1 MNAAPHFKG
10 SPSGLKAIDGVLTCV
25 LFLGVLFAPLALNG
39 WGIGRDNLIMR
50 RHEYRNPRPRPSVP
64 RSAAAAVA
72 FPWQWDDYWSDVFPY
87 RGPLIQFQANVR
99 HRTLGANGANS
110 VILEDG
116 SVFGVGN
123 VDWYRGRNVGTD
135 RDVDSFIE
143 ILRRKR
149 AFFQKAGVDYYFLL
163 APSRLYF
170 DRDRM
175 DVLFRLPK
183 RHALAEK
190 IERRLPPDARE
201 WFILPETAMRKAK
214 ERHPE
219 RPLFFKRDYH
229 WSEWGRTVAASEIVR
244 VVRTAHPDLPPL
256 DPESV
261 PIVVEPEDL
270 RFWSQLR
277 TLGVSFRAF
286 PVPPTAKVAPA
297 WTEEYERLAAA
308 RDRSPLAMAYY
319 SDSFME
325 ILSER
330 PPEILSFGSVKRAG
344 GWGALG
350 MPAGCEKALAG
361 QPAVVVESV
370 FIDGLATWD
379 YLDLN
384 AAWLSDAEPRP

>member
-1 MNAAPHFKG
+1 MNASPHFKKG
-10 SPSGLKAIDGVLTCV
+10 PPGPKAIDAVLTCL
-25 LFLGVLFAPLALNG
+25 LFLVVLFAPLALNG
-39 WGIGRDNLIMR
+39 LGIGRDNLIMR

-64 RSAAAAVA
+64 RSVEAWVA
-72 FPWQWDDYWSDVFPY
+72 LPWQWDDYWSDVFPY
-87 RGPLIQFQANVR
+87 RGPLIQFQANLR
-99 HRTLGANGANS
+99 HKTLGANGANS
-110 VILEDG
+110 IILEDG
-116 SVFGVGN
+116 SVFGVGH
-123 VDWYRGRNVGTD
+123 VDWYRGRNIGTD

-163 APSRLYF
+163 APSRLDF
-170 DRDRM
+170 DRERL

-190 IERRLPPDARE
+190 IERRMPPDARE
-201 WFILPETAMRKAK
+201 WFILPETAMREAK
-214 ERHPE
+214 ERHPD

-229 WSEWGRTVAASEIVR
+229 WSEWGRTVAAAEIVR
-244 VVRTAHPDLPPL
+244 VVRIAHPELAPME
-256 DPESV
+256 PESV
-261 PIVVEPEDL
+261 PIVVEPEDS

-297 WTEEYERLAAA
+297 WTEEHGRLAAD
-308 RDRSPLAMAYY
+308 RDRRPLAMAYY

-330 PPEILSFGSVKRAG
+330 PPEILSFGSVERAG

-350 MPAGCEKALAG
+350 TPAGCEQALAG
-361 QPAVVVESV
+361 QPDVVVESV
-370 FIDGLATWD
+370 FIDGLATWE

-384 AAWLSDAEPRP
+384 AAWLSAAEPRP